1 MKKIVIFLVALLLL
15 SGCSINESNAPEKS
29 ETLVTETTIETEK
42 PSDDFENAAVI
53 NHKMSR
59 FFAGYDHYDANKA
72 VEKILNL
79 INKRDKESLIAK
91 FSQGTK
97 NREDLDRQVE
107 VLFDYIDEPIVDY
120 TEAEPGVSE
129 YVSYGETVQKSF
141 RISIE
146 SYTDSLKYYFDFEI
160 VQIDKT
166 NENDVGIKSMC
177 VFTEEVNQYY
187 LDNYDVN
194 DFPSRA
200 VTSGLVCFSKDGAIS

>member
-1 MKKIVIFLVALLLL
+1 MKKIFIFLLALSLL
-15 SGCSINESNAPEKS
+15 SGCSINEDTAPGES
-29 ETLVTETTIETEK
+29 ETIATETTIKTEK
-42 PSDDFENAAVI
+42 PSDGFENVPVI

-79 INKRDKESLIAK
+79 INKRDKNALIAE
-91 FSQGTK
+91 FSQATK
-97 NREDLDRQVE
+97 DCEDLDRQVE
-107 VLFDYIDEPIVDY
+107 VLFDYIDEPIIDY
-120 TEAEPGVSE
+120 AEAEPGVSE

-141 RISIE
+141 TISIE
-146 SYTDSLKYYFDFEI
+146 VHTDTSKYYLDFEI

-166 NENDVGIKSMC
+166 NENNVGIKSMC
-177 VFTEEVNQYY
+177 VFTEEIQQYY

-200 VTSGLVCFSKDGAIS
+200 VTSGLVCFSKEGKIN